1 MNDISEI
8 QVEARE
14 GTGKG
19 AARQIRRDGR
29 VPAVVYGLDM
39 APRAL
44 SLGRRELEQEMS
56 RGGFMNRLYN
66 LRLEDKIQRVLPR
79 DVQFH
84 VVTDTPIHVDFLR
97 LSEDAEITIAV
108 PVVFVN
114 EEESPGLRQGGVL
127 NVVRYEIEVDCR
139 ADSIPESIEI
149 DLTGLELGD
158 SLHISAV
165 TLPEGATS
173 AITDR
178 DFTIITVAVPSVQEE
193 EVEEEEEE
201 GIEGVEGEVP
211 AEGEAPA
218 AEEAT
223 SEE

>member
-1 MNDISEI
+1 MIDISEI
-8 QVEARE
+8 HVEGRE

-19 AARQIRRDGR
+19 AARQLRRDGR

-44 SLGRRELEQEMS
+44 SINRRELEAELN

-66 LRLEDKIQRVLPR
+66 LRLEDKVQRVLPK
-79 DVQFH
+79 DIQFH
-84 VVTDTPIHVDFLR
+84 AVSDALIHVDFLR

-127 NVVRYEIEVDCR
+127 NVVRYEIEVNVR
-139 ADSIPESIEI
+139 ADAIPENIEV
-149 DLTGLELGD
+149 DLTGLDLGD

-165 TLPEGATS
+165 TLPEGATP

-178 DFTIITVAVPSVQEE
+178 DFTIATVAQPSVQEE
-193 EVEEEEEE
+193 GTE
-201 GIEGVEGEVP
+201 GDEEGVESEVP
-211 AEGEAPA
+211 EGEAAKAEGEAMD
-218 AEEAT
+218 E
-223 SEE
+223 

>member
-1 MNDISEI
+1 MDDISEI
-8 QVEARE
+8 QVAARE

-19 AARQIRRDGR
+19 VARQLRRDGR
-29 VPAVVYGLDM
+29 VPAVVYGLET

-44 SLGRRELEQEMS
+44 SLSRRALDTELN

-66 LRLEDKIQRVLPR
+66 LRLEDKVQRVLPR
-79 DVQFH
+79 EVQFH
-84 VVTDTPIHVDFLR
+84 VVTDAPIHVDFLR

-127 NVVRYEIEVDCR
+127 NVVRHDIEVNCR
-139 ADSIPESIEI
+139 ADAIPENIEI

-178 DFTIITVAVPSVQEE
+178 DFTIVTVAVPSVHAE
-193 EVEEEEEE
+193 EVEEAEE
-201 GIEGVEGEVP
+201 GYEGEVP
-211 AEGEAPA
+211 EEGEAPA
-218 AEEAT
+218 GAGEEA
-223 SEE
+223 SQE

>member
-1 MNDISEI
+1 MSDISEI
-8 QVEARE
+8 HVEGRE

-19 AARQIRRDGR
+19 VARQLRRDGR

-44 SLGRRELEQEMS
+44 SINQRELEAELN

-66 LRLEDKIQRVLPR
+66 LRLDDLVQRVLPK
-79 DVQFH
+79 DIQFH
-84 VVTDTPIHVDFLR
+84 VVSDAPIHVDFLR

-127 NVVRYEIEVDCR
+127 NVVRYEVEVNVRADAIPENIEV
-139 ADSIPESIEI
+139 
-149 DLTGLELGD
+149 DLTGLDLGD

-165 TLPEGATS
+165 TLPEGATP

-178 DFTIITVAVPSVQEE
+178 DFTIATVAAPSVQEE
-193 EVEEEEEE
+193 ETE
-201 GIEGVEGEVP
+201 GDEEGVEGETP
-211 AEGEAPA
+211 EGEGAEGEA
-218 AEEAT
+218 EGEA
-223 SEE
+223 SNE

>member
-8 QVEARE
+8 QGEARE

>member
-211 AEGEAPA
+211 AEGGAPA

>member
-193 EVEEEEEE
+193 EVEEEEKE

>member
-66 LRLEDKIQRVLPR
+66 LRLEAKIQRVLPR
-79 DVQFH
+79 DVQFP